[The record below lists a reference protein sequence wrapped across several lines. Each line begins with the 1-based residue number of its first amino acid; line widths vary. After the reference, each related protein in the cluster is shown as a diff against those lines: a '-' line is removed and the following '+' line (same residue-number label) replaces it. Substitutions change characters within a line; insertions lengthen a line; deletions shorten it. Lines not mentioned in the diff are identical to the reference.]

1 MNLSLFGGDKRRK
14 GTHYKDTM
22 NRILGVCHAMGV
34 AFEVQHS
41 TYHGEAQAYRVEL
54 VRAGDQVT
62 LTPQYE
68 LYPLHV
74 NPKVLTRIKGMAPQ
88 FALAL
93 NVPAVAIEVDG
104 DTVYIRVPREG
115 ASTGLDFEQA
125 WALAPD
131 VPQGSLLLGILDDG
145 TQGCLDLVA
154 NVHCAVIGM
163 TGSGKSTLMRTMIL
177 SAEMVGAPVVLCDP
191 LRRGFWALSG
201 HPSVQFGGLFADPRR
216 IEQALGLLVQR
227 VRTAQDDS
235 TLCVFVDEV
244 PELVRQRPKIA
255 EHLGVIASMG
265 RHAGVHLVLGS
276 QTALSSALGEL
287 TVKNLPCVLLGKVR
301 SAQDSYSASGRA
313 EVGAELLRGAG
324 DMIAITS
331 AGTTHLQAAQPS
343 PELLDQWARRY
354 PPSWGKLPELPKPTT
369 ERITASSFIRMQSTA
384 PLQAVVSRA
393 DPVPCADSAQGEPGR
408 PEEEPSRR
416 MVCWAASWWKEHG
429 APPTLTAIYD
439 QSKRWYAKLGGYGRP
454 KARRCIE
461 QARALVEGAK

>member
-1 MNLSLFGGDKRRK
+1 MKIFGDRPRK
-14 GTHYKDTM
+14 GTHYADRYH
-22 NRILGVCHAMGV
+22 RILGTCHQMGV
-34 AFEVQHS
+34 LWEIQRS
-41 TYHGEAQAYRVEL
+41 SYHGTPQEYRTEL
-54 VRAGDQVT
+54 VKSTDTVI

-68 LYPLHV
+68 KYGLRV
-74 NPKVLTRIKGMAPQ
+74 SPKVLQRIRGMAPQ
-88 FALAL
+88 FAYAL
-93 NVPAVAIEVDG
+93 NVPAVAVEVDG

-201 HPSVQFGGLFADPRR
+201 HPSVQFGGMFADPRR

-227 VRTAQDDS
+227 VRTARDDS
-235 TLCVFVDEV
+235 TLYVFVDEV

-324 DMIAITS
+324 DMICISS
-331 AGTTHLQAAQPS
+331 AGTTHFQAAQPS
-343 PELLDQWARRY
+343 QGLLDQWARRY
-354 PPSWGKLPELPKPTT
+354 PPSWGKLPALPA
-369 ERITASSFIRMQSTA
+369 ERTPASSFVRMQSTA
-384 PLQAVVSRA
+384 VVQL
-393 DPVPCADSAQGEPGR
+393 PCKLHRSTDDGPEGEPGR